1 MENFTPYSALA
12 GGGLIGLSAGLLWL
26 FNGRV
31 AGISGITGGLFSSRG
46 RDIGWRLCFLAGLL
60 LGPLMFRAVG
70 DETASLHISPSLAVL
85 SIAGLLVGYG
95 TGLGNGCTSGHGI
108 CGLTRLSPRSV
119 AATLTFMIV
128 AAVTVYIVRHWPG
141 AGSW

>member
-31 AGISGITGGLFSSRG
+31 AGISGITGGLFSSRS

-119 AATLTFMIV
+119 AATLTFMTV

>member
-31 AGISGITGGLFSSRG
+31 AGISGITGGLFSSRS

-60 LGPLMFRAVG
+60 LGPLIFRIVG
-70 DETASLHISPSLAVL
+70 DETASLHISPSLAML

-119 AATLTFMIV
+119 AATLTFMTV